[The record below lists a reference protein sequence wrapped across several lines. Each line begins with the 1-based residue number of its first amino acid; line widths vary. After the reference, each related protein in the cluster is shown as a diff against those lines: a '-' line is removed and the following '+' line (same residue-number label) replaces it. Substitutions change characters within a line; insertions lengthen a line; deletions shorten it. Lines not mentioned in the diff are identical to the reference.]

1 MAEEDYEID
10 VYGDAQDGG
19 QEQQHA
25 GAEDYGDN
33 THMDGAP
40 ESGDADHEAQNG
52 NGNDNG
58 HGEQSN
64 DQSASSSSAPQQGV
78 KRKSELDDRPVD
90 THATAALLISELQ
103 WWNTEDEVR
112 NWVFDA
118 DCEDE
123 LKEITFSEHKVNGK
137 SKGQAYV
144 ELASNQAATATKRHI
159 ESSLSSDENGSG
171 PQQRRTTVSYHAPG
185 NNPFKT
191 LPKDAPQRARDNAGR
206 GAPAGPGNFN
216 NAGPAN
222 NFQAG
227 GGGGGGFQGGF
238 RGRGG
243 YNRGGMRGGFNP
255 NYGSNMGAFNNN
267 NNMGG
272 GFNNPMGG
280 GGFGGAGF
288 NRGGGMNRGAPGMGA
303 MRGGRGGMMG
313 GPGMNGMGM
322 GGMPNMGMGG
332 IPNMGMNMMGGMGM
346 YPHVA
351 AFLFSMR
358 LRLHVRG
365 AALGSCGDLALCFV
379 LGFCTRLFRA
389 CFCSLL
395 SRVFALLLFLHY
407 SAPCLVLCCN

>member
-64 DQSASSSSAPQQGV
+64 DQSASNSSAPQQGV

-137 SKGQAYV
+137 SKGCVTSTYSIV
-144 ELASNQAATATKRHI
+144 PNLFLPSDYSCPTDKPM
-159 ESSLSSDENGSG
+159 SSWPPTRL
-171 PQQRRTTVSYHAPG
+171 Q
-185 NNPFKT
+185 
-191 LPKDAPQRARDNAGR
+191 PQRSD
-206 GAPAGPGNFN
+206 
-216 NAGPAN
+216 
-222 NFQAG
+222 
-227 GGGGGGFQGGF
+227 
-238 RGRGG
+238 
-243 YNRGGMRGGFNP
+243 
-255 NYGSNMGAFNNN
+255 
-267 NNMGG
+267 
-272 GFNNPMGG
+272 
-280 GGFGGAGF
+280 
-288 NRGGGMNRGAPGMGA
+288 
-303 MRGGRGGMMG
+303 
-313 GPGMNGMGM
+313 
-322 GGMPNMGMGG
+322 
-332 IPNMGMNMMGGMGM
+332 
-346 YPHVA
+346 
-351 AFLFSMR
+351 
-358 LRLHVRG
+358 
-365 AALGSCGDLALCFV
+365 
-379 LGFCTRLFRA
+379 T
-389 CFCSLL
+389 
-395 SRVFALLLFLHY
+395 
-407 SAPCLVLCCN
+407 

>member
-1 MAEEDYEID
+1 M
-10 VYGDAQDGG
+10 
-19 QEQQHA
+19 
-25 GAEDYGDN
+25 
-33 THMDGAP
+33 
-40 ESGDADHEAQNG
+40 
-52 NGNDNG
+52 
-58 HGEQSN
+58 
-64 DQSASSSSAPQQGV
+64 
-78 KRKSELDDRPVD
+78 
-90 THATAALLISELQ
+90 
-103 WWNTEDEVR
+103 
-112 NWVFDA
+112 
-118 DCEDE
+118 
-123 LKEITFSEHKVNGK
+123 
-137 SKGQAYV
+137 

-159 ESSLSSDENGSG
+159 ESFLNSDENGSG

-216 NAGPAN
+216 SAGPAN

-243 YNRGGMRGGFNP
+243 YNNRGGLRGGFNQG
-255 NYGSNMGAFNNN
+255 YGSNMNAFNNN
-267 NNMGG
+267 SMG

-332 IPNMGMNMMGGMGM
+332 MPNMGMNMMGGMGT
-346 YPHVA
+346 YPRVA

-365 AALGSCGDLALCFV
+365 AAFGSFGDLTLCFLLV
-379 LGFCTRLFRA
+379 GVCLRLFRA
-389 CFCSLL
+389 WFCLVLL
-395 SRVFALLLFLHY
+395 RVFALLPFLDC
-407 SAPCLVLCCN
+407 SCILSRAVLQLTYICGFRI